1 MTFSKERGWKPYTT
15 TVCTNH
21 TRRQHVV
28 EVLKERLILDLLVSE
43 DEGDSLALLASST
56 VQVLEVIQQV
66 GHIVGP
72 ERTQTTQH

>member
-66 GHIVGP
+66 GDIVGP

>member
-28 EVLKERLILDLLVSE
+28 EVLKEPLILDLVICE
-43 DEGDSLALLASST
+43 DEGDSMSISASCA

-66 GHIVGP
+66 GHTIRPAENSGL
-72 ERTQTTQH
+72 